1 MAKTITLSIEEKI
14 VLHLKENGQKMSWL
28 ADKLEVTPGHLHSV
42 LKGEGIN
49 KRDLSE
55 DNRIKINKFLGTD
68 Y

>member
-1 MAKTITLSIEEKI
+1 MAKTIALSVEEKI

-28 ADKLEVTPGHLHSV
+28 ATKLNITPGHLHSV

-55 DNRIKINKFLGTD
+55 DNRIKINELLGTNF
-68 Y
+68 